1 VRIKNENEKTQAP
14 PTSGGKRKALL
25 LSGAHTAVTG
35 ANESKKHRK
44 PVFLI
49 QKAFPSKSA
58 AKSRFRTRKI
68 VGLPI
73 HMMP

>member
-1 VRIKNENEKTQAP
+1 MEKKENERTQAP
-14 PTSGGKRKALL
+14 PKLREEKRKALL

-44 PVFLI
+44 ARFPHKL
-49 QKAFPSKSA
+49 FPSKVCCEIQISNPQD
-58 AKSRFRTRKI
+58 RW
-68 VGLPI
+68 LPV